1 MADTLKQ
8 FPFFFDP
15 LVALVQAGGFILF
28 YLLLKRFLFDPVLRF
43 VRQRDEEIRQS
54 VLKVEEARKEV
65 EALSAKYAEEIGKAD
80 RAAYEQM
87 QKIVREAG
95 AERTRMLA
103 EAHER
108 TRREVEDA
116 RARIQ
121 EEKKALLK
129 ELDREVQGLS
139 GQILT
144 RLTGRAAGV

>member
-1 MADTLKQ
+1 MGETLKQ

-15 LVALVQAGGFILF
+15 RVALAQAAGFVVF

-43 VRQRDEEIRQS
+43 VRHRDEEIQS
-54 VLKVEEARKEV
+54 SVRKVEEGRKEV
-65 EALSAKYAEEIGKAD
+65 EALSARYAEAIGKAD
-80 RAAYEQM
+80 RAAYEEM
-87 QKIVREAG
+87 QRIVREAG

-108 TRREVEDA
+108 SRREVEEA
-116 RARIQ
+116 RARIRQ
-121 EEKKALLK
+121 EKESLLR

-144 RLTGRAAGV
+144 RLTGRGTGV